1 VAYNQITIPSILD
14 TMQQVR
20 LYLVSAQVSLQNGL
34 SQQAEAL
41 LRSALAAVAE
51 ALGTVRYPSVSSKW
65 KPS

>member
-1 VAYNQITIPSILD
+1 
-14 TMQQVR
+14 MQQVR